1 MRSFQVRGRDGV
13 SSVAK
18 GLSSSI
24 PLPAFWQGRS
34 PAFCLLGT
42 SPNTLLSSPRAS
54 PCAAFKVQAVGPGS
68 GQRRSGL
75 HVCPG
80 RCSAHK
86 AYRLAAPLAAAH
98 LQGPSRDPKVPNAL
112 APCLAAGTGLGHRP
126 RCLGSRQYPG
136 SASWTSRGTETRL
149 WVRTDQSAR

>member
-1 MRSFQVRGRDGV
+1 MG
-13 SSVAK
+13 SVQGPVK

-34 PAFCLLGT
+34 LAFCLLET

-98 LQGPSRDPKVPNAL
+98 LQGPGRDPKVPNAP
-112 APCLAAGTGLGHRP
+112 APRPAAGTGPGPRP

-136 SASWTSRGTETRL
+136 SASWTSRGIETRL
-149 WVRTDQSAR
+149 WVRTDRWAR

>member
-1 MRSFQVRGRDGV
+1 MGSAQGPV
-13 SSVAK
+13 K

-24 PLPAFWQGRS
+24 PLPAFQQGRS
-34 PAFCLLGT
+34 PVFCLLGT

-54 PCAAFKVQAVGPGS
+54 PCAVFKVQAVGPGI

-80 RCSAHK
+80 QCSAHK
-86 AYRLAAPLAAAH
+86 AYRLAALLAAAH
-98 LQGPSRDPKVPNAL
+98 LQGPGRDPKVPNVL
-112 APCLAAGTGLGHRP
+112 APRPAAGTGPGPRP

-136 SASWTSRGTETRL
+136 SASWTSRGTEIRL
-149 WVRTDQSAR
+149 RVRTDQSAR